1 MKNLW
6 LAMAPTLRQDG
17 LFHGKSQQHLRVFM
31 NGTPKLSSIHRWDF
45 PLLFRGSPKWRI
57 NWGTPMTYGKPHKL
71 HHALGM

>member
-31 NGTPKLSSIHRWDF
+31 NGTLNYHPFIDGIFHYYFGDPPNGGLTGV
-45 PLLFRGSPKWRI
+45 PP
-57 NWGTPMTYGKPHKL
+57 
-71 HHALGM
+71 